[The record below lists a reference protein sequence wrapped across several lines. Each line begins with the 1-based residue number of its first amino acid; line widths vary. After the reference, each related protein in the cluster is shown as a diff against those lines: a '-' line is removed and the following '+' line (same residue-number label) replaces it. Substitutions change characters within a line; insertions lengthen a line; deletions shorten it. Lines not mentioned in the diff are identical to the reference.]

1 VFAIRPECF
10 WHQIGT
16 LFAITGIV
24 FGIKPEQCS
33 GSSGFPR
40 SVESLTREIDL
51 DVGIVPVDDVL
62 SPKGQARFLVL
73 QRLVMSTWTLVAL
86 KHQVNTICRQL
97 EEQGVNVT
105 EIYAQIESLSA
116 KPETVASQRSPK
128 TRARKTQV
136 R

>member
-1 VFAIRPECF
+1 MLLASNRNAVRDHRNSVR
-10 WHQIGT
+10 HQTGT
-16 LFAITGIV
+16 V
-24 FGIKPEQCS
+24 FGIVRI
-33 GSSGFPR
+33 PR